1 MHNRYDIAAYYWPAY
16 HDEPRWRRFMP
27 DGEGEWQTI
36 RRATRKFEGHNQPRI
51 PMWGYLDESAPRA
64 MERKI
69 DAAADHGIN
78 VFIFDWYWYE
88 NQPFLEDALTRGFL
102 RAKNNDQ
109 IRFFIMW
116 ANHDATTLWDLER
129 SHRLE
134 VIWPGSVD
142 RPAFDRATTRL
153 IERFFGHPSYYKIE
167 GRPVLSIYDI
177 GTLLRGLGGLKASRN
192 AIDSLRAKV
201 RAAGF
206 PDLHLQAILWGAIP
220 RSPSMVPG
228 NRSQTQDN
236 TIRALG
242 IDSLTNYQWC
252 HYVRPH
258 GQYKDWAE
266 QAVSAWDSWAKE
278 FSVPFYPHV
287 SVGWDTNPRFKYFKE
302 DLVTGGGPE
311 LFGEYLQRAMGF
323 VDSHRLSPPLITVN
337 SWNEWSEGSYL
348 EPDTV
353 YGMRYLEAVRD
364 AIGHR
369 TVDEGAEKANE
380 TDWGESR

>member
-1 MHNRYDIAAYYWPAY
+1 
-16 HDEPRWRRFMP
+16 
-27 DGEGEWQTI
+27 
-36 RRATRKFEGHNQPRI
+36 
-51 PMWGYLDESAPRA
+51 
-64 MERKI
+64 
-69 DAAADHGIN
+69 
-78 VFIFDWYWYE
+78 
-88 NQPFLEDALTRGFL
+88 
-102 RAKNNDQ
+102 
-109 IRFFIMW
+109 
-116 ANHDATTLWDLER
+116 
-129 SHRLE
+129 
-134 VIWPGSVD
+134 
-142 RPAFDRATTRL
+142 
-153 IERFFGHPSYYKIE
+153 
-167 GRPVLSIYDI
+167 VLSIYDI